1 MKFPSFDLERIQSIY
16 ENSVEINLSESGIE
30 PLSLK
35 ELMNP
40 KEIEELINLPLGYG
54 YTQGTPLLRQ
64 RISNLYEG
72 ADENNVLVTS
82 GSSEAIFLSAV
93 LTVSKSDRVVMMTP
107 NYLSFNGV
115 AKALGANVDYVPL
128 LKKEKWEW
136 DLDSLD
142 EVVSNKTK
150 VISICNPNNPTGSI
164 LNLEQML
171 KIVEIADRV
180 GAYLLVDEVYI
191 GAELGSKPTKSFLG
205 SYEKTIIT
213 SGLSKSYAHPGLRIG
228 WIVSEKRFVEEAWAI
243 KDYTTIASSSLSQHI
258 AAKVLEPETISKLR
272 SRTKVLLNK
281 NLETFSK
288 WVLPFSNHLS
298 FLKPEAGGFAFVEYD
313 MDINS
318 TDLVHDLRKN
328 EGVFIVPG
336 DSFGMDRYF
345 RIGLGHES
353 TGFSKGLDLLSKGL
367 TRVFPNNFT

>member
-16 ENSVEINLSESGIE
+16 ENSVDINLTESGIE
-30 PLSLK
+30 PLSLNQ
-35 ELMNP
+35 LLNP
-40 KEIEELINLPLGYG
+40 EELEELLNFPLGYG

-82 GSSEAIFLSAV
+82 GSSEAIFLSAL
-93 LTVSKSDRVVMMTP
+93 LTVSKGDRVVMMTP

-115 AKALGANVDYVPL
+115 AEALGADVDYVPL

-136 DLDSLD
+136 DLDCLN
-142 EVVSNKTK
+142 EAVSNKTK
-150 VISICNPNNPTGSI
+150 VISICNPNNPTGSV
-164 LNLEQML
+164 LNLEEML
-171 KIVEIADRV
+171 KIVEIAGRV

-191 GAELGSKPTKSFLG
+191 GSELGSKHTKSFLG
-205 SYEKTIIT
+205 MYEKTIVT

-228 WIVSEKRFVEEAWAI
+228 WIISGKRFVEEAWAI

-258 AAKVLEPETISKLR
+258 ATKVLEPETITKLR

-288 WVLPFSNHLS
+288 WILPYSNHLS

-318 TDLVHDLRKN
+318 TYLVHDLRKN

-336 DSFGMDRYF
+336 DSFGKDKYF

-353 TGFSKGLDLLSKGL
+353 IGFSKGLDLLSEGL
-367 TRVFPNNFT
+367 TRVFPEKFN

>member
-16 ENSVEINLSESGIE
+16 ENSVEINLTESGIE

-40 KEIEELINLPLGYG
+40 KELEELLNLPLGYG

-82 GSSEAIFLSAV
+82 GSSEAIFLSTV
-93 LTVSKSDRVVMMTP
+93 LTVSKGDRVVMMTP

-115 AKALGANVDYVPL
+115 AEALGADVDYVPL

-136 DLDSLD
+136 DLDCLD

-150 VISICNPNNPTGSI
+150 VISICNPNNPTGSV

-171 KIVEIADRV
+171 KIVEIAGRV

-205 SYEKTIIT
+205 MYEKTIIT

-228 WIVSEKRFVEEAWAI
+228 WIVSDKRLVQEAWGV

-258 AAKVLEPETISKLR
+258 ATKVLEPETISKLR

-288 WVLPFSNHLS
+288 WVLPYSNYLS

-353 TGFSKGLDLLSKGL
+353 IGFSKGLDLLSEGL
-367 TRVFPNNFT
+367 TRVFPNHFT

>member
-16 ENSVEINLSESGIE
+16 ENSVEINLTESGIE

-40 KEIEELINLPLGYG
+40 KELDELLNLPLGYG
-54 YTQGTPLLRQ
+54 YTQGTPLLRE

-72 ADENNVLVTS
+72 ADQDNVLVTS

-93 LTVSKSDRVVMMTP
+93 LTVSKGDRVVMMTP

-115 AKALGANVDYVPL
+115 AEALGADVDYVPL
-128 LKKEKWEW
+128 LKKDKWEW
-136 DLDSLD
+136 DLDCLD
-142 EVVSNKTK
+142 EIVSNKTK
-150 VISICNPNNPTGSI
+150 VISICNPNNPTGSV
-164 LNLEQML
+164 LDLEHMR
-171 KIVEIADRV
+171 KIIEIAGRV

-191 GAELGSKPTKSFLG
+191 GAELGTKQTKSFLG
-205 SYEKTIIT
+205 MYEKTIVT
-213 SGLSKSYAHPGLRIG
+213 SGLSKSYANPGLRIG
-228 WIVSEKRFVEEAWAI
+228 WIISDEKFVEEAWAI

-258 AAKVLEPETISKLR
+258 ATKVLEPETISKLR
-272 SRTKVLLNK
+272 SRTKVLLNE

-288 WVLPFSNHLS
+288 WVLPYSNHLS

>member
-16 ENSVEINLSESGIE
+16 ENSVEINLTESGIE

-40 KEIEELINLPLGYG
+40 KELEELLNLPLGYG

-93 LTVSKSDRVVMMTP
+93 LTVSKGDRVVMMTP

-115 AKALGANVDYVPL
+115 AEALGADVDYVPL

-136 DLDSLD
+136 DLDCLD
-142 EVVSNKTK
+142 EAVSDKTK
-150 VISICNPNNPTGSI
+150 VISVCNPNNPTGSV

-171 KIVEIADRV
+171 KIVEIAGRV

-191 GAELGSKPTKSFLG
+191 GAELGSNLTKSFLG
-205 SYEKTIIT
+205 MYEKTIVT

-228 WIVSEKRFVEEAWAI
+228 WIISGKRFVEEAWAI

-258 AAKVLEPETISKLR
+258 ATKVLEPETITKLR

-288 WVLPFSNHLS
+288 WILPYSNHLS

-336 DSFGMDRYF
+336 DSFGKDKYF

-353 TGFSKGLDLLSKGL
+353 IGFSKGLDLLSEGL
-367 TRVFPNNFT
+367 TRVFPEKFT

>member
-16 ENSVEINLSESGIE
+16 ENSVEINLTESGIE

-40 KEIEELINLPLGYG
+40 KELEELLNLPLGYG

-82 GSSEAIFLSAV
+82 GSSEAIFLSTV
-93 LTVSKSDRVVMMTP
+93 LTVSKGDRVVMMTP

-115 AKALGANVDYVPL
+115 AEALGADVDYVPL

-136 DLDSLD
+136 DLDCLD

-150 VISICNPNNPTGSI
+150 VISICNPNNPTGSV

-171 KIVEIADRV
+171 KIVEIAGRV

-205 SYEKTIIT
+205 MYEKTIIT

-228 WIVSEKRFVEEAWAI
+228 WIVSDKRFVEEAWGV

-258 AAKVLEPETISKLR
+258 ATKVLEPETISKLR

-288 WVLPFSNHLS
+288 WVLPYSNYLS

-336 DSFGMDRYF
+336 DSFGIDKYF

-353 TGFSKGLDLLSKGL
+353 IGFSKGLDLLSEGL
-367 TRVFPNNFT
+367 TRVFPEKFT

>member
-16 ENSVEINLSESGIE
+16 ENSVEINLTESGIE

-40 KEIEELINLPLGYG
+40 KELEELLNLPLGYG

-93 LTVSKSDRVVMMTP
+93 LTVSKGDRVVMMTP

-115 AKALGANVDYVPL
+115 AEALGADVDYVPL

-136 DLDSLD
+136 DLDCLD
-142 EVVSNKTK
+142 EAVCNKTK
-150 VISICNPNNPTGSI
+150 VISICNPNNPTGSV

-171 KIVEIADRV
+171 KIVEIAGRV

-191 GAELGSKPTKSFLG
+191 GAELGSKQTKSFLG
-205 SYEKTIIT
+205 TYEKIIVT

-228 WIVSEKRFVEEAWAI
+228 WIVSDERIVEEAWAI

-258 AAKVLEPETISKLR
+258 ATKVLEPETIAKLR

-288 WVLPFSNHLS
+288 WILPYSNHLS

-336 DSFGMDRYF
+336 DSFGIDKYF

-353 TGFSKGLDLLSKGL
+353 IGFSKGLDLLSEGL
-367 TRVFPNNFT
+367 TRVFPEKFT

>member
-16 ENSVEINLSESGIE
+16 ENSVEINLTESGIE

-40 KEIEELINLPLGYG
+40 KELEELLNLPLGYG

-82 GSSEAIFLSAV
+82 GSSEAIFLSTV
-93 LTVSKSDRVVMMTP
+93 LTVSKGDRVVMMTP

-115 AKALGANVDYVPL
+115 SKALGADVDYVPL

-136 DLDSLD
+136 DLDCLD

-150 VISICNPNNPTGSI
+150 VISICNPNNPTGSV

-171 KIVEIADRV
+171 KIVEIAGRV

-205 SYEKTIIT
+205 MYEKTIIT

-228 WIVSEKRFVEEAWAI
+228 WIVSDKRFVEEAWGV

-258 AAKVLEPETISKLR
+258 ATKVLEPETISKLR

-288 WVLPFSNHLS
+288 WVLPYSNYLS

-353 TGFSKGLDLLSKGL
+353 IGFSKGLDLLSKGL

>member
-16 ENSVEINLSESGIE
+16 ENSVEINLTESGIE

-93 LTVSKSDRVVMMTP
+93 LTVSKGNRVVMMTP

-115 AKALGANVDYVPL
+115 AKALGADVDYVPL

-136 DLDSLD
+136 DLDCLD
-142 EVVSNKTK
+142 EAVSNKTK

-191 GAELGSKPTKSFLG
+191 GAELGTKQTKSFLG
-205 SYEKTIIT
+205 MYEKTIVT

-228 WIVSEKRFVEEAWAI
+228 WIVSEKSIVEEAWAI

-298 FLKPEAGGFAFVEYD
+298 FLNPEAGGFAFVEYD

>member
-16 ENSVEINLSESGIE
+16 ENSVEINLTESGIE

-40 KEIEELINLPLGYG
+40 KELEELLNLPLGYG

-93 LTVSKSDRVVMMTP
+93 LTVSKGDRVVMMTP

-115 AKALGANVDYVPL
+115 AEALGAEVDYVPL

-136 DLDSLD
+136 DLDCLD
-142 EVVSNKTK
+142 EAVSDKTK
-150 VISICNPNNPTGSI
+150 VISVCNPNNPTGSV

-171 KIVEIADRV
+171 KIVEIAGRV

-191 GAELGSKPTKSFLG
+191 GAELGSNLTKSFLG
-205 SYEKTIIT
+205 MYEKTIVT

-228 WIVSEKRFVEEAWAI
+228 WIVSDKRFVEEAWAI

-258 AAKVLEPETISKLR
+258 ATKVLEPETITKLR

-288 WVLPFSNHLS
+288 WILPYSNHLS

-336 DSFGMDRYF
+336 DSFGIDKYF

-353 TGFSKGLDLLSKGL
+353 IGFSKGLDLLSEGL
-367 TRVFPNNFT
+367 TRVFPEKFT

>member
-16 ENSVEINLSESGIE
+16 ENSVEINLTESGIE

-40 KEIEELINLPLGYG
+40 KELEELLNLPLGYG

-93 LTVSKSDRVVMMTP
+93 LTVSKGDRVVMMTP

-115 AKALGANVDYVPL
+115 AEALGAEVDYVPL

-136 DLDSLD
+136 DLDCLD

-150 VISICNPNNPTGSI
+150 VISICNPNNPTGSV

-171 KIVEIADRV
+171 KIVEIAGRV

-205 SYEKTIIT
+205 MYEKTIIT

-228 WIVSEKRFVEEAWAI
+228 WIVSDKRFVEEAWGV

-258 AAKVLEPETISKLR
+258 ATKVLEPETISKLR

-281 NLETFSK
+281 NLETFNK
-288 WVLPFSNHLS
+288 WVLPYSNYLS

-336 DSFGMDRYF
+336 DSFGIDKYF

-353 TGFSKGLDLLSKGL
+353 IGFSKGLDLLSEGL
-367 TRVFPNNFT
+367 TRVFPEKFT

>member
-16 ENSVEINLSESGIE
+16 ENSVEINLTESGIE

-40 KEIEELINLPLGYG
+40 KELEELLNLPLGYG

-72 ADENNVLVTS
+72 VDENNILVTS
-82 GSSEAIFLSAV
+82 GSSEAIFLSAL
-93 LTVSKSDRVVMMTP
+93 LTVSKDDRVVMMTP

-115 AKALGANVDYVPL
+115 AEALGADVDYVPL

-136 DLDSLD
+136 DLDCLD
-142 EVVSNKTK
+142 EAVSDKTK
-150 VISICNPNNPTGSI
+150 VISVCNPNNPTGSV

-171 KIVEIADRV
+171 KIVEIAGRV

-191 GAELGSKPTKSFLG
+191 GAELGSNLTKSFLG
-205 SYEKTIIT
+205 MYEKTIVT

-228 WIVSEKRFVEEAWAI
+228 WIISGKRFVEEAWAI

-258 AAKVLEPETISKLR
+258 ATKVLEPETITKLR

-288 WVLPFSNHLS
+288 WILPYSNHLS

-336 DSFGMDRYF
+336 DSFGIDKYF

-353 TGFSKGLDLLSKGL
+353 IGFSKGLDLLSEGL
-367 TRVFPNNFT
+367 TRVFPKKFT

>member
-16 ENSVEINLSESGIE
+16 ENSVEINLTESGIE

-93 LTVSKSDRVVMMTP
+93 LTVSKGDRVVMMTP

-115 AKALGANVDYVPL
+115 AEALGADVDYVPL

-136 DLDSLD
+136 DLDCLD

-150 VISICNPNNPTGSI
+150 VISICNPNNPTGSV

-171 KIVEIADRV
+171 KIVEIAGRV

-191 GAELGSKPTKSFLG
+191 GAELGTKQTKSFLG
-205 SYEKTIIT
+205 MYEKTIVT

-228 WIVSEKRFVEEAWAI
+228 WIVSEKSIVEEAWAI

>member
-16 ENSVEINLSESGIE
+16 ENSVDINLTESGIE

-35 ELMNP
+35 KLMNP
-40 KEIEELINLPLGYG
+40 EELEELLNLPLGYG

-72 ADENNVLVTS
+72 VGENNVLVTS
-82 GSSEAIFLSAV
+82 GSSEAIFLSAL
-93 LTVSKSDRVVMMTP
+93 LTVSKGDRVVMMTP

-115 AKALGANVDYVPL
+115 AEALGADVDYVPL

-136 DLDSLD
+136 DLDCLD
-142 EVVSNKTK
+142 EVVSSKTK
-150 VISICNPNNPTGSI
+150 VISICNPNNPTGSV

-171 KIVEIADRV
+171 KIIEVAGRV

-191 GAELGSKPTKSFLG
+191 GSELGSKQTKSFLG
-205 SYEKTIIT
+205 MYEKTIVT
-213 SGLSKSYAHPGLRIG
+213 SGLSKSYANPGLRIG
-228 WIVSEKRFVEEAWAI
+228 WIISDKRFVKEAWAI

-258 AAKVLEPETISKLR
+258 ATKVLEPETISKLR

-281 NLETFSK
+281 NLESFSQ
-288 WVLPFSNHLS
+288 WILPYSNYLS

-313 MDINS
+313 IDINS

-336 DSFGMDRYF
+336 DSFGTDKYF

-353 TGFSKGLDLLSKGL
+353 IGFKKGLDLLSEGL
-367 TRVFPNNFT
+367 NRLFPNNFT

>member
-16 ENSVEINLSESGIE
+16 ENSVEINLTESGIE

-40 KEIEELINLPLGYG
+40 KELEELLNLPLGYG

-93 LTVSKSDRVVMMTP
+93 LTVSKGDRVVMMTP

-115 AKALGANVDYVPL
+115 AEALGADVDYVPL

-136 DLDSLD
+136 DLDCLD

-150 VISICNPNNPTGSI
+150 VISICNPNNPTGSV

-171 KIVEIADRV
+171 KIVEIAGRV

-191 GAELGSKPTKSFLG
+191 GAELGSKQTKSFLG
-205 SYEKTIIT
+205 MYEKTIVT

-228 WIVSEKRFVEEAWAI
+228 WIISGKRFVEEAWAI

-258 AAKVLEPETISKLR
+258 ATKVLEPETIAKLR

-288 WVLPFSNHLS
+288 WILPYSNHLS

-336 DSFGMDRYF
+336 DSFGIDKYF

-353 TGFSKGLDLLSKGL
+353 IGFSKGLDLLSEGL
-367 TRVFPNNFT
+367 TRVFPEKFT

>member
-1 MKFPSFDLERIQSIY
+1 MKFPPFDLERIQSIY
-16 ENSVEINLSESGIE
+16 ENSVDINLTESGIE

-40 KEIEELINLPLGYG
+40 KEIEELINLRLGYG

-72 ADENNVLVTS
+72 TDENNVLVTS

-93 LTVSKSDRVVMMTP
+93 LTVSKGDRVVMMTP

-115 AKALGANVDYVPL
+115 AEALGADVEYVPL

-136 DLDSLD
+136 DLDCLD
-142 EVVSNKTK
+142 EAVNNKTK

-191 GAELGSKPTKSFLG
+191 GAELGTKQTKSFLG
-205 SYEKTIIT
+205 MYEKTIVT

-228 WIVSEKRFVEEAWAI
+228 WIVSEKSIVEEAWGI

-258 AAKVLEPETISKLR
+258 AAKVLEPMTISKLR

-345 RIGLGHES
+345 RIGLGHDS
-353 TGFSKGLDLLSKGL
+353 NGFSKGLDLLSKGL

>member
-16 ENSVEINLSESGIE
+16 ENSVEINLTESGIE

-40 KEIEELINLPLGYG
+40 KELEELLNLPLGYG

-93 LTVSKSDRVVMMTP
+93 LTVSKGDRVVMMTP

-115 AKALGANVDYVPL
+115 AEALGAEVDYVPL

-142 EVVSNKTK
+142 KAVSNKTK
-150 VISICNPNNPTGSI
+150 VISVCNPNNPTGSV

-171 KIVEIADRV
+171 KVIEIASKVD
-180 GAYLLVDEVYI
+180 AYLLVDEVYI
-191 GAELGSKPTKSFLG
+191 GAELKSKQTKSFLG
-205 SYEKTIIT
+205 MYEKTIVT
-213 SGLSKSYAHPGLRIG
+213 SGLSKSYANPGLRIG
-228 WIVSEKRFVEEAWAI
+228 WIISDEKFVEEAWAI

-258 AAKVLEPETISKLR
+258 ATKVLEPETISKLR

-288 WVLPFSNHLS
+288 WVLPYSNHLS

-353 TGFSKGLDLLSKGL
+353 IVFSKGLDLLSEGL

>member
-16 ENSVEINLSESGIE
+16 ENSVEINLTESGIE

-35 ELMNP
+35 ELMSP

-115 AKALGANVDYVPL
+115 AEALGADVDYVPL

-136 DLDSLD
+136 DLDCLD

-150 VISICNPNNPTGSI
+150 VISICNPNNPTGSV

-171 KIVEIADRV
+171 KIVEIAGRV

-205 SYEKTIIT
+205 MYEKTIVT

-228 WIVSEKRFVEEAWAI
+228 WIVSDKRFVEEAWGV

-258 AAKVLEPETISKLR
+258 ATKVLEPETISKLR
-272 SRTKVLLNK
+272 SRTKTLLNK

-288 WVLPFSNHLS
+288 WVLPYSNHLS

-345 RIGLGHES
+345 RIGLGHDS
-353 TGFSKGLDLLSKGL
+353 NGFSKGLDLLSKGL

>member
-16 ENSVEINLSESGIE
+16 ENSVEINLTESGIE

-93 LTVSKSDRVVMMTP
+93 LTVSKGDRVVMMTP

-136 DLDSLD
+136 DLDCLH

-191 GAELGSKPTKSFLG
+191 GAELGTKQTKSFLG
-205 SYEKTIIT
+205 MYEKTIVT

-228 WIVSEKRFVEEAWAI
+228 WIVSEKSIVEEAWAI

>member
-16 ENSVEINLSESGIE
+16 ENSVEINLTESGIE

-115 AKALGANVDYVPL
+115 AEALGADVDYIPL

-136 DLDSLD
+136 DLDCLD

-191 GAELGSKPTKSFLG
+191 GAELGTKQTKSFLG
-205 SYEKTIIT
+205 MYEKTIVT

-228 WIVSEKRFVEEAWAI
+228 WIVSEKSIVEEAWAI

>member
-16 ENSVEINLSESGIE
+16 ENSVEINLTESGIE

-40 KEIEELINLPLGYG
+40 KELEELLNLPLGYG

-82 GSSEAIFLSAV
+82 GSSEAIFLSTV
-93 LTVSKSDRVVMMTP
+93 LTVSKGDRVVMMTP

-115 AKALGANVDYVPL
+115 AEALGADVDYVPL

-136 DLDSLD
+136 DLDCLD

-150 VISICNPNNPTGSI
+150 VISICNPNNPTGSV

-171 KIVEIADRV
+171 KIVEIAGRV

-205 SYEKTIIT
+205 MYEKTIIT

-228 WIVSEKRFVEEAWAI
+228 WIVSDKGFVEEAWGV

-258 AAKVLEPETISKLR
+258 ATKVLEPETISKLR

-288 WVLPFSNHLS
+288 WVLPYSNYLS

-336 DSFGMDRYF
+336 DSFGIDKYF

-353 TGFSKGLDLLSKGL
+353 IGFSKGLDLLSEGL
-367 TRVFPNNFT
+367 TRVFPEKFT

>member
-16 ENSVEINLSESGIE
+16 ENSVEINLTESGIE

-40 KEIEELINLPLGYG
+40 KELEELLNLPLGYG

-93 LTVSKSDRVVMMTP
+93 LTVSKGDRVVMMTP

-115 AKALGANVDYVPL
+115 AEALGADVDYVPL

-136 DLDSLD
+136 DLDCLD

-150 VISICNPNNPTGSI
+150 VISICNPNNPTGSV

-171 KIVEIADRV
+171 KIVEIAGRV

-205 SYEKTIIT
+205 MYEKTIIT

-228 WIVSEKRFVEEAWAI
+228 WIVSDKRFVEEAWGV

-258 AAKVLEPETISKLR
+258 ATKVLEPETISKLR

-288 WVLPFSNHLS
+288 WVLPYSNYLS

-336 DSFGMDRYF
+336 DSFGIDKYF

-353 TGFSKGLDLLSKGL
+353 IGFSKGLDLLSEGL
-367 TRVFPNNFT
+367 TRVFPEKFT

>member
-16 ENSVEINLSESGIE
+16 ENSVEINLTESGIE

-115 AKALGANVDYVPL
+115 AEALGADVDYVPL

-136 DLDSLD
+136 DLDCLD

-164 LNLEQML
+164 LNLDQML

-191 GAELGSKPTKSFLG
+191 GAELGTKQTKSFLG
-205 SYEKTIIT
+205 MYEKTIVT

-228 WIVSEKRFVEEAWAI
+228 WIVSEKSIVEEAWAI

>member
-16 ENSVEINLSESGIE
+16 ENSVEINLTESGIE

-40 KEIEELINLPLGYG
+40 KELEELLNLPLGYG

-93 LTVSKSDRVVMMTP
+93 LTVSKGDRVVMMTP

-115 AKALGANVDYVPL
+115 AEALGAEVDYVPL

-136 DLDSLD
+136 DLDCLD

-171 KIVEIADRV
+171 KIVEIAGRV

-191 GAELGSKPTKSFLG
+191 GAELGSKQTKSFLG
-205 SYEKTIIT
+205 MYEKTIVT

-228 WIVSEKRFVEEAWAI
+228 WIVSDKRFVEEAWGV

-258 AAKVLEPETISKLR
+258 ATKVLEPETISKLR

-288 WVLPFSNHLS
+288 WILPYSNHLS

-336 DSFGMDRYF
+336 DSFGIDKYF

-353 TGFSKGLDLLSKGL
+353 IGFSKGLDLLSEGL
-367 TRVFPNNFT
+367 TRVFPEKFT

>member
-16 ENSVEINLSESGIE
+16 ENSVDINLTESGIE

-35 ELMNP
+35 ELMNS
-40 KEIEELINLPLGYG
+40 KELEELLNLPLGYG

-64 RISNLYEG
+64 RISNLYEE
-72 ADENNVLVTS
+72 ADEKNVLVTS

-93 LTVSKSDRVVMMTP
+93 LTVSKGDRVVMMTP

-115 AKALGANVDYVPL
+115 AQALGAEVDYVPL

-142 EVVSNKTK
+142 KAVSNKTK
-150 VISICNPNNPTGSI
+150 VISVCNPNNPTGSV

-171 KIVEIADRV
+171 KVIEIASKVD
-180 GAYLLVDEVYI
+180 AYLLVDEVYI
-191 GAELGSKPTKSFLG
+191 GAELKSKQTKSFLG
-205 SYEKTIIT
+205 MYEKTIVT
-213 SGLSKSYAHPGLRIG
+213 SGLSKSYANPGLRIG
-228 WIVSEKRFVEEAWAI
+228 WIISDEKFVEEAWAI

-258 AAKVLEPETISKLR
+258 ATKVLEPETISKLR
-272 SRTKVLLNK
+272 LRTKVLLNT
-281 NLETFSK
+281 NLDTLND
-288 WVLPFSNHLS
+288 WILPYSNHLS
-298 FLKPEAGGFAFVEYD
+298 FLRPDAGGFAFVEYD

-353 TGFSKGLDLLSKGL
+353 SGFDKGLDLLSTGL
-367 TRVFPNNFT
+367 KRIFPNNFA